1 LWCSQSTCSGGGGAG
16 TGRVG
21 VGVDQV
27 VVHPTPH
34 STRSIHRV
42 AGGMHSVA
50 GWERRWVQAAGCR
63 LQAAG
68 CVVLPRR
75 LLDLLHLVGDPVAVL
90 VEPAW

>member
-1 LWCSQSTCSGGGGAG
+1 
-16 TGRVG
+16 
-21 VGVDQV
+21 
-27 VVHPTPH
+27 
-34 STRSIHRV
+34 
-42 AGGMHSVA
+42 MHSVA